1 MEGQV
6 VNAVPSS
13 YNVTKVKPPAVAAYK
28 RRFVQPA
35 SSTAAATGGT
45 YVRIP
50 IPTGQAGTFLD
61 PHRSFLQFKLAVT
74 GATDVPVGP
83 PVVVGG
89 VRFAGLAGA
98 SACIQELRLYCAGQV
113 VSEILNYNNVAE
125 VVNDVTCGSGRSA
138 LNTLCTGAATITSWA
153 TTGLID
159 GNVGFSDGFNGT
171 TTNNAL
177 SRTFT
182 IPLLDGWVGLMAEK
196 AFPSM
201 LVAPGTL
208 ELEIKFATDDVA
220 FQAQAA
226 ITSAASYTN
235 IAFVGEQVILHSD
248 VADAVLAAAQSGLL
262 MYSTGYHTYQ
272 ATTAAATS
280 GSFIIPARALSANSF
295 FWAWRNSNISTLTN
309 FGLRRINPSSDI
321 SDANYKTFWLT
332 IGTET
337 VPQRSIQSYT
347 ECFAEL
353 SKALGVF
360 SSKDAAMGK
369 QFYFGTGTNGGY
381 SHRAVVTTL
390 ATIQNT
396 TACYLEGLD
405 LDVFSLSSAEVRSGR
420 NLQADQ
426 ITYYWAA
433 GGATS
438 AATVDTILMH
448 DVRLQFLPGGSVV
461 PVY

>member
-1 MEGQV
+1 MEAPV

-28 RRFVQPA
+28 RRFIQPA

-74 GATDVPVGP
+74 GPAT
-83 PVVVGG
+83 G
-89 VRFAGLAGA
+89 VRFAGLGGA

-125 VVNDVTCGSGRSA
+125 VVNDVTSGNGRGP
-138 LNTLCTGAATITSWA
+138 LNILTTGAYAVGRVAAAGVTSS
-153 TTGLID
+153 T
-159 GNVGFSDGFNGT
+159 VGYSADFNG
-171 TTNNAL
+171 AADASPI
-177 SRTFT
+177 SRTFS
-182 IPLLDGWVGLMAEK
+182 IPLLDGWIGLMAEK
-196 AFPSM
+196 AFPTM
-201 LVAPGTL
+201 LIAPGTL
-208 ELEIKFATDDVA
+208 EIEIKFAADNVA
-220 FQAQAA
+220 FQADAA
-226 ITSAASYTN
+226 LGAAASYTN
-235 IAFVGEQVILHSD
+235 IAFVGEQVIIHSD

-272 ATTAAATS
+272 ATTAASTG

-295 FWAWRNSNISTLTN
+295 YWTWRDTAVAQNQ
-309 FGLRRINPSSDI
+309 FGLRRKNP
-321 SDANYKTFWLT
+321 ANVPGGAGVQVPEANFKSFWLT

-337 VPQRSIQSYT
+337 VPQRAIQSYS

-353 SKALGVF
+353 AKALGVL
-360 SSKDAAMGK
+360 SSKDAALSDC
-369 QFYFGTGTNGGY
+369 FYFGTGTNGGY
-381 SHRAVVTTL
+381 THLTTVSLIANINL
-390 ATIQNT
+390 A

-426 ITYYWAA
+426 ITYYWQA
-433 GGATS
+433 G
-438 AATVDTILMH
+438 AATTASLVDSILMH
-448 DVRLQFLPGGSVV
+448 DVRLQFLPGGSLV

>member
-1 MEGQV
+1 MEAPV

-28 RRFVQPA
+28 RRFIQPA

-61 PHRSFLQFKLAVT
+61 PHRSFLQFKLSYT
-74 GATDVPVGP
+74 GGADGC
-83 PVVVGG
+83 
-89 VRFAGLAGA
+89 RFAGLAGA

-125 VVNDVTCGSGRSA
+125 VVNDVTSGNGRSP
-138 LNTLCTGAATITSWA
+138 LNILTSGAYSVARVSAAGVTSSTVGYSETYNGVAAATP
-153 TTGLID
+153 
-159 GNVGFSDGFNGT
+159 
-171 TTNNAL
+171 L
-177 SRTFT
+177 SRTFS
-182 IPLLDGWVGLMAEK
+182 IPLIDGWIGLMAEK
-196 AFPSM
+196 AFPTM

-208 ELEIKFATDDVA
+208 EIEIKFATDAVA
-220 FQAQAA
+220 FQ
-226 ITSAASYTN
+226 SANAPVGVAYTN
-235 IAFVGEQVILHSD
+235 IAFVGEQVIIHSD

-272 ATTAAATS
+272 TTTGAAS
-280 GSFIIPARALSANSF
+280 NGSFIIPARALSANSF
-295 FWAWRNSNISTLTN
+295 FWTWRTTAVDTLAN
-309 FGLRRINPSSDI
+309 FGLRRKNPAATI
-321 SDANYKTFWLT
+321 TEANYKTFWLT

-337 VPQRSIQSYT
+337 VPQRSIQSYS

-353 SKALGVF
+353 SKALGVL
-360 SSKDAAMGK
+360 SSKDAALSDC
-369 QFYFGTGTNGGY
+369 FFFGTDVNGGY
-381 SHRAVVTTL
+381 AHLAVVAAVADINL
-390 ATIQNT
+390 A

-426 ITYYWAA
+426 ITYYWQA
-433 GGATS
+433 G
-438 AATVDTILMH
+438 AATTASLVDTILMH
-448 DVRLQFLPGGSVV
+448 DVRLQFLPGGSLV

>member
-1 MEGQV
+1 MEAPV

-61 PHRSFLQFKLAVT
+61 PHRSFLQFKLSLTSAFAN
-74 GATDVPVGP
+74 GF
-83 PVVVGG
+83 
-89 VRFAGLAGA
+89 RFAGLAGA
-98 SACIQELRLYCAGQV
+98 SACIQELRLYCSGQV

-125 VVNDVTCGSGRSA
+125 VVNDVTSGSGRSH
-138 LNTLCTGAATITSWA
+138 LNTLCTGAYTVNTIGDPATALLTATVGYSTS
-153 TTGLID
+153 
-159 GNVGFSDGFNGT
+159 FNGDVAT
-171 TTNNAL
+171 AGPNNIAFT
-177 SRTFT
+177 RTFT
-182 IPLLDGWVGLMAEK
+182 IPLIDGWVGLMAEK
-196 AFPSM
+196 AFPTM

-208 ELEIKFATDDVA
+208 ELEIKFATDAVA
-220 FQAQAA
+220 FESGAA
-226 ITSAASYTN
+226 LVAAASYTN
-235 IAFVGEQVILHSD
+235 IAFVGEQVIIHSD

-272 ATTAAATS
+272 STIAAATA

-295 FWAWRNSNISTLTN
+295 FWSFRDTAGISTQAN
-309 FGLRRINPSSDI
+309 FGLRRINPSVDI

-332 IGTET
+332 IGTEN

-347 ECFAEL
+347 EAFGEL
-353 SKALGVF
+353 SKALGIF
-360 SSKDAAMGK
+360 SSKDAALSK
-369 QFYFGTGTNGGY
+369 CFYFGSDAAGGY
-381 SHRAVVTTL
+381 AQRTVCTFASMEA
-390 ATIQNT
+390 ATG
-396 TACYLEGLD
+396 CYLEGLD

-426 ITYYWAA
+426 ITYYWQA
-433 GGATS
+433 GGAVTACS
-438 AATVDTILMH
+438 VDTILMH
-448 DVRLQFLPGGSVV
+448 DVRLQFLPGGSLV